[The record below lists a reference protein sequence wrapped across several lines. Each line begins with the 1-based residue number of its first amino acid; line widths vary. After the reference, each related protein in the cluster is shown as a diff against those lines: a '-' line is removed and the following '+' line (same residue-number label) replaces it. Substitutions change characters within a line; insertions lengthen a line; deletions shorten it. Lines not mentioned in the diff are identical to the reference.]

1 MRVRAIY
8 LCAKY
13 VVAPPFYYFFGKKE
27 VNKWFTHDKIKII
40 AFLVLSSLIIGCLSD
55 YAIIRDPEPEQVTEI
70 ITVSAPKKPP
80 RTQPKE
86 VKPKI
91 WYKETNQ
98 DGDYGLLFFFYDPNN
113 KINFYGA
120 VYSKKNEI
128 WLFKTG
134 LIKEIK
140 IREIQNYKKTGYNR
154 LETEIDG
161 STIYWIDERNKVK
174 AKVYPKNREI
184 KELKRIMI
192 EKELLDKS
200 SEYSSR
206 FFAPK

>member
-1 MRVRAIY
+1 M
-8 LCAKY
+8 
-13 VVAPPFYYFFGKKE
+13 
-27 VNKWFTHDKIKII
+27 
-40 AFLVLSSLIIGCLSD
+40 VLSSLIIGCQSD
-55 YAIIRDPEPEQVTEI
+55 YAIIQDPEPE
-70 ITVSAPKKPP
+70 TVSAPKKSS

-86 VKPKI
+86 FIPKI

-113 KINFYGA
+113 NVNFYGA
-120 VYSKKNEI
+120 VYSEENEI

-140 IREIQNYKKTGYNR
+140 ITEVQNYKKTGYNR

-161 STIYWIDERNKVK
+161 STIYWIDERDKVK